1 MSQTHIGDIWK
12 WNLNIL
18 GIIDMKKEDKD
29 KKEEFI
35 CCPMMFSVYE
45 KMKKKSS
52 NVKINIYP
60 SFGDG

>member
-1 MSQTHIGDIWK
+1 
-12 WNLNIL
+12 
-18 GIIDMKKEDKD
+18 MKKEDKD